1 MWVTPPPVAVIVMVL
16 FPVLAPECTVIVRV
30 DVPEPGAARVVR
42 LKLTVTPDGMPDADN
57 AIAELK
63 PPETVVVI
71 VEVPEP
77 PQARASEAGDVPTAK
92 SPPLPTDA
100 TFRDTV
106 VD

>member
-1 MWVTPPPVAVIVMVL
+1 MVL
-16 FPVLAPECTVIVRV
+16 LPVLAPECAVIVRV
-30 DVPEPGAARVVR
+30 DVPEPGAAMIVR

-71 VEVPEP
+71 VEVPEL
-77 PQARASEAGDVPTAK
+77 PQARASEAGDALKVK

-100 TFRDTV
+100 TFRETV